1 MNGSAIGLM
10 STKRISVERVS
21 IISRKSLQNVL
32 AKFDAAIDSAE
43 CVAPLERM
51 SEGLNPLASRDSK
64 TFITG
69 WRFLGVEIFHSCLGG
84 LSSPARKAA
93 PKIS

>member
-43 CVAPLERM
+43 CVAPFERM
-51 SEGLNPLASRDSK
+51 SEGLKMKYQKCRAYGFALLLK
-64 TFITG
+64 
-69 WRFLGVEIFHSCLGG
+69 LHS
-84 LSSPARKAA
+84 P
-93 PKIS
+93 PP

>member
-51 SEGLNPLASRDSK
+51 SEGLKMKYQKCN
-64 TFITG
+64 
-69 WRFLGVEIFHSCLGG
+69 
-84 LSSPARKAA
+84 SPRRN
-93 PKIS
+93 